1 MATEE
6 ERRYQAH
13 PRRRGKGPTRSS
25 RIRPPSWGRGRSTVS
40 QIRGSGP
47 TNKDETLMMMGILML
62 MLMLKVM
69 RG

>member
-1 MATEE
+1 MPLFQTDSF
-6 ERRYQAH
+6 YFL
-13 PRRRGKGPTRSS
+13 PTHRKALSS
-25 RIRPPSWGRGRSTVS
+25 HVFLDGNTVAPPPPTVS

>member
-1 MATEE
+1 MKITIIPLFTTGGEE
-6 ERRYQAH
+6 
-13 PRRRGKGPTRSS
+13 
-25 RIRPPSWGRGRSTVS
+25 STVS

-69 RG
+69 RGLLGVLA